1 MKSSK
6 TKSPVTKKKD
16 GLDYLL
22 DTIYTFS
29 MIIMVLAIA
38 YNIYKYGTSPVYI
51 KLEDI
56 KAMVDF
62 YKER

>member
-16 GLDYLL
+16 LLDYLL
-22 DTIYTFS
+22 DILYVFS
-29 MIIMVLAIA
+29 MVTLVLAIG
-38 YNIYKYGTSPVYI
+38 YNIYKYRTPPVYI